1 MEPGF
6 SFIDSFD
13 PINVLPKAR
22 MDHDSSTFESYLVI
36 IMKRQDR
43 SMGAKLEDVHTIE
56 GLGQ

>member
-43 SMGAKLEDVHTIE
+43 SMGAKLEDVHTMKA
-56 GLGQ
+56 